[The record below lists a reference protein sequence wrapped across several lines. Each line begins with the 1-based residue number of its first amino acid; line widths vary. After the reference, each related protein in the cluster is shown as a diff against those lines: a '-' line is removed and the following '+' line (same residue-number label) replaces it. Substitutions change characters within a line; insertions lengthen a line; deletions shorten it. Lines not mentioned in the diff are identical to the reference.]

1 MQEEEDV
8 EQFEME
14 ISVSNPEKMGDGMS
28 AYVLYTITTRTTMPT
43 FKSPETSVRRRFS
56 DFLRLHNKMAERH
69 LPKGRIVPPAPE
81 KSVKGELERER
92 EEESVLQCL
101 CAGMTTL
108 KFSKS
113 EDSNAAFLERRQA
126 SLQRYLNRLARH
138 PVLRKDSDFMEFLE
152 NPNEVEQDM
161 YGGGGVGCGVCISS
175 LVVHVQLPKATETTA
190 LSGAGFMRLVKNVG
204 QSISKIASKK
214 SETDSVRG
222 Y

>member
-1 MQEEEDV
+1 
-8 EQFEME
+8 
-14 ISVSNPEKMGDGMS
+14 
-28 AYVLYTITTRTTMPT
+28 
-43 FKSPETSVRRRFS
+43 
-56 DFLRLHNKMAERH
+56 
-69 LPKGRIVPPAPE
+69 
-81 KSVKGELERER
+81 
-92 EEESVLQCL
+92 
-101 CAGMTTL
+101 MTTL

-113 EDSNAAFLERRQA
+113 EDNNAAFLERRQA

-161 YGGGGVGCGVCISS
+161 YGGGCGGVVGVGWWEWGGCGMCISS

-222 Y
+222 YWEKGEGLGSI